1 MERKRSAV
9 AMGRRNVRNVVFFPP
24 PYFDKARSAAT
35 PFCPWR
41 LRESMIT
48 LHETYPV
55 YWHFDDEFDGGEE
68 TCGRVIINLYTYL
81 KPVQPGSMILIISRD
96 PAARIEFPAWC
107 RMTKNT
113 LVEVAHPYYLV
124 EYKPGLKKE

>member
-1 MERKRSAV
+1 
-9 AMGRRNVRNVVFFPP
+9 
-24 PYFDKARSAAT
+24 
-35 PFCPWR
+35 
-41 LRESMIT
+41 MIT
-48 LHETYPV
+48 LHKTYPAH
-55 YWHFDDEFDGGEE
+55 WHFDDEFDGGEE

-81 KPVQPGSMILIISRD
+81 KPVRPGSMILIISRD